1 MLENLL
7 SRSSFIFHFAWFKSI
22 VPFLFWI
29 DYRYNELRSYF
40 ERVHAS
46 WFDASNPYS
55 SLFEKKFDLAPQRR
69 RFIEKEVDGKL
80 PSIGYAY
87 LVSLVKHNFFDSIFT
102 TNFDDLV
109 NEAFYQLSNKRP
121 IVCAHDSSVHSI
133 SVTSKRP
140 KIIKL
145 HGDYLF
151 EDIKSTLKETESL
164 ENNIR
169 DKLIEFCK
177 EYGLIVLGYSGSDRS
192 IMDILEYLI
201 KSDNYLKNGLYWCL
215 REDDEVNS
223 KLKSFFWK
231 DGVYPVIIK
240 GFDEF
245 FNELHYELVGS
256 KKIFNTYRESKQQ
269 KIIQRI
275 IESKEVFTD
284 ERIREDIEALEYE
297 SETQTISDY
306 ISVGIS
312 EDNDVLNNK
321 ASIQDQRKLF
331 EVDKLASEDLKEA
344 YEKTKIYYAESEIVP
359 VKMLWLT
366 KLISFSIVGSI

>member
-1 MLENLL
+1 MKAKDLMDAGELKHKVRTVKDLVRYIKTKENKEVSNYSIFLGAGA
-7 SRSSFIFHFAWFKSI
+7 SRSSGISTAFELI
-22 VPFLFWI
+22 VEWMEELYERDNNEKFRTTGI
-29 DYRYNELRSYF
+29 DSENDLHARYNELRSYF

-46 WFDASNPYS
+46 WFDVSNPYS

-177 EYGLIVLGYSGSDRS
+177 EYGLIVL
-192 IMDILEYLI
+192 
-201 KSDNYLKNGLYWCL
+201 
-215 REDDEVNS
+215 V
-223 KLKSFFWK
+223 
-231 DGVYPVIIK
+231 VY
-240 GFDEF
+240 
-245 FNELHYELVGS
+245 
-256 KKIFNTYRESKQQ
+256 Q
-269 KIIQRI
+269 K
-275 IESKEVFTD
+275 VC
-284 ERIREDIEALEYE
+284 
-297 SETQTISDY
+297 
-306 ISVGIS
+306 
-312 EDNDVLNNK
+312 
-321 ASIQDQRKLF
+321 
-331 EVDKLASEDLKEA
+331 
-344 YEKTKIYYAESEIVP
+344 
-359 VKMLWLT
+359 
-366 KLISFSIVGSI
+366 